1 MGKDRRSIS
10 IASRR
15 YSDCC
20 VAPKNQG
27 LPGTSL
33 ISIEAVGAD
42 AIIRRA
48 QTIVNFG
55 VNFELK
61 HILLGR
67 DGAALSLHNTAKR
80 GELILD
86 EHLATV
92 MDISDGR
99 ITYIKTYLSDID
111 LVNAFFVAGSTN

>member
-1 MGKDRRSIS
+1 MNTESTNSGTAKKFLTALKSRDWIQLKSILKED
-10 IASRR
+10 A
-15 YSDCC
+15 
-20 VAPKNQG
+20 VWT
-27 LPGTSL
+27 LPGKSL
-33 ISIEAVGAD
+33 ISGEALGAD

-67 DGAALSLHNTAKR
+67 DGAALSLHNTARR

-99 ITYIKTYLSDID
+99 ITYIKTYL
-111 LVNAFFVAGSTN
+111 